1 MANFG
6 KQKKVT
12 VGGVEYTLQH
22 PGVKRAFEITDDAMK
37 PNQQVPSM
45 TKLFEAYMKEVIV
58 EPKTDWDY
66 WDEKGPSDLNKVM
79 QEVDSFLRGEEN

>member
-45 TKLFEAYMKEVIV
+45 MKLFEAYMKDVIV

-66 WDEKGPSDLNKVM
+66 WDEKPPNDVNELM